1 MQTERWNVMEHPSWE
16 AAVAAAG
23 SEAATTMA
31 SSAPVILYQQSSRQF
46 LVTSFPLPFIADR
59 VKIDNLKKGEDP
71 DAHYNRPLIP
81 DHIRQISDYL
91 VNQDNYILP
100 PLTLCI
106 EDVLTVH
113 VTKSTSVVKIGIV
126 VLPQSVQFIVTD
138 GQHRIKGIQ
147 EAYKRNPRL
156 SKDAIGVTIVN
167 EVEMDKVHQDFVDCA
182 QTKAISPALLTAF
195 NVRDPLARLVRD
207 VAREVVV
214 FRDRIEKVATTV
226 GKNSVNLFTM
236 NQLRQGVA
244 ELLVGD
250 SKPAQGQLKRA
261 VLERIPDDDM
271 MKHHKKRICE
281 FYRKFAAHNQQ
292 WTEVVLAAE
301 RPAED
306 LVDTK
311 TLRETYLHFNA
322 TGLVILSRVGHFILQ
337 QDPADQSAFIEA
349 LARLDWRR
357 SADLWA
363 GVVISLDGKLANQY
377 SQVNTAVAK
386 VKRSIGMELT
396 PTETKSELHRAKK
409 ERDKQNTIATQREL
423 QQAPAEEE
431 AQHELVHAN

>member
-1 MQTERWNVMEHPSWE
+1 MKTAWSIVEHPTWE

-46 LVTSFPLPFIADR
+46 LVASFPLPFIADR

-81 DHIRQISDYL
+81 EHIRAIEEYL
-91 VNQDNYILP
+91 VGQANYILP
-100 PLTLCI
+100 PLTLCV
-106 EDVLTVH
+106 EDALTVH
-113 VTKSTSVVKIGIV
+113 VPKSSSTVKTGIV
-126 VLPQSVQFIVTD
+126 VLPHTLQFIVTD

-147 EAYKRNPRL
+147 QAFKRNQNL
-156 SKDAIGVTIVN
+156 AKDAIGVTIVN
-167 EVEMDKVHQDFVDCA
+167 EGEMDKVHQDFVDCA

-195 NVRDPLARLVRD
+195 NVRDPLARLVRE
-207 VAREVVV
+207 VAKEVVV

-250 SKPAQGQLKRA
+250 STPGQGQLRRD
-261 VLERIPDDDM
+261 VIERIPDDAM
-271 MKHHKKRICE
+271 MEHHLKRICD
-281 FYRKFAAHNQQ
+281 FYRNFAAANAQ
-292 WTEVVLAAE
+292 WAQILLAVE

-322 TGLVILSRVGHFILQ
+322 TGLVIISRVGHYILQ
-337 QDPADQSAFIEA
+337 QDPANQIQHLEA
-349 LARLDWRR
+349 LASLDWMR
-357 SADLWA
+357 SAEMWA
-363 GVVISLDGKLANQY
+363 GNVISDDGKLITQNSPVGA
-377 SQVNTAVAK
+377 AVVK
-386 VKRSIGMELT
+386 VKRAIGLDLT
-396 PTETKSELHRAKK
+396 AAETKRELERERK
-409 ERDKQNTIATQREL
+409 ERERKEASVQEL
-423 QQAPAEEE
+423 E
-431 AQHELVHAN
+431 VHDVSKER